1 MNWVRAASCTL
12 VACAASLVSATAEA
26 QRGAPASAAVAP
38 TTAALVTVMRVA
50 ALPREGALVAVIR
63 RAGMNPADVILVT
76 DRATARELAQAI
88 RAFRQLRARVGDS
101 FPGEVRTFVETVP
114 DRVSFSSEELA
125 AASRAISAL
134 ATASETSIE
143 RIGTGRF
150 TTTTITPR

>member
-1 MNWVRAASCTL
+1 
-12 VACAASLVSATAEA
+12 
-26 QRGAPASAAVAP
+26 
-38 TTAALVTVMRVA
+38 
-50 ALPREGALVAVIR
+50 
-63 RAGMNPADVILVT
+63 MNPADVILVT